1 MPVKKPTKTLEQ
13 ARSASFR
20 VEGLTTNPQ
29 PPDAETA
36 PSPAPSAAPPD
47 TDIDHPVSLAHGH
60 GPIATAPPGNQ
71 SPLPPNTATATRPVP
86 RRWGAT
92 LAVSAAV
99 PAPTVSPA
107 YEALCRNRSPAKA
120 LQALLRVALDQ
131 YELMLIDGTFRD
143 APTTY
148 SAQHGEVRTTRKISQ
163 QALDAAKAHFDP
175 LGVEQ
180 PASLGRMIAT
190 AALAVY
196 FDQEKQHR

>member
-20 VEGLTTNPQ
+20 VEGLTTKPQ
-29 PPDAETA
+29 PPDAAAA
-36 PSPAPSAAPPD
+36 PSPAPSAGLPGGH
-47 TDIDHPVSLAHGH
+47 IDHPVSPAHGH
-60 GPIATAPPGNQ
+60 GPIAGTPPRDEP
-71 SPLPPNTATATRPVP
+71 PLPSNTAARPAP

-92 LAVSAAV
+92 LAVSAAL
-99 PAPTVSPA
+99 PAPAVSPA
-107 YEALCRNRSPAKA
+107 YEALCRNRPPAKA

-143 APTTY
+143 APVTY
-148 SAQHGEVRTTRKISQ
+148 PGQHGEVRTTRKISQ
-163 QALDAAKAHFDP
+163 QALDVAKAHFDP

-196 FDQEKQHR
+196 FDQERQHR